1 MSEAVRP
8 QPKFSWFIPIDGDG
22 HHIGTLRPERLPTF
36 DYLKDVVETAETC
49 GFYSLLIPTRF
60 ANGLFEE
67 HSPLAE
73 TWTTAS
79 ALAAV
84 TSRIRFLIAVR
95 PGFINPG
102 LFAQMAPALDNISGG
117 RIDLNIVPGGIQG
130 EFEKFGISIDHD
142 ERYGVAEEL
151 IEALRKLWEAPERKT
166 IVSDHITLKDAIVSP
181 GPDGEG
187 PRFYLGGASQKRWG
201 WRVVKRMCC

>member
-1 MSEAVRP
+1 MSEERP
-8 QPKFSWFIPIDGDG
+8 EPKFSWFIPIDGDG
-22 HHIGTLRPERLPTF
+22 DHIGTLRPERLPTF
-36 DYLKDVVETAETC
+36 DYLKDVVETAEAC

-95 PGFINPG
+95 PGKVSSRSSESTSITT
-102 LFAQMAPALDNISGG
+102 SGTV
-117 RIDLNIVPGGIQG
+117 L
-130 EFEKFGISIDHD
+130 
-142 ERYGVAEEL
+142 
-151 IEALRKLWEAPERKT
+151 
-166 IVSDHITLKDAIVSP
+166 
-181 GPDGEG
+181 
-187 PRFYLGGASQKRWG
+187 PRS
-201 WRVVKRMCC
+201 